1 MDSATFLAELA
12 DRLRAIKRRRLA
24 TQLEIQQ
31 DTGVDQATVS
41 RVLNGQRKRVTE
53 PIERLME
60 YANMLL
66 EADELSS
73 YVQEAARQFLRR
85 GGSEAE
91 LIASI
96 EHSAKLVSRKLR

>member
-1 MDSATFLAELA
+1 MDSASFLAELA
-12 DRLRAIKRRRLA
+12 DRLRAIKRRKLA
-24 TQLEIQQ
+24 TQEQIQE
-31 DTGVDQATVS
+31 DTGVDQATIS

-66 EADELSS
+66 GSDEVPSD
-73 YVQEAARQFLRR
+73 VQEAARQFLRR